1 MLIYTHTGAS
11 FRLKKEGNS
20 AICDNMDETGG
31 HPTEWNKLDTE
42 KQIVHDITYMWNLG
56 MGEVKLMETE

>member
-1 MLIYTHTGAS
+1 
-11 FRLKKEGNS
+11 
-20 AICDNMDETGG
+20 MDETGG